1 MNFEYIKTLIQLN
14 RKRILGALLLI
25 LGIAVFFHSRPPAV
39 EKGVVT
45 STGTIS
51 LAAEDENIYEEDEF
65 LVVELTDWEP
75 MRLKIPALNFD
86 MEVINGGVFDEE
98 LLRRAPVHFEMSDLP
113 GTVSGNT
120 AFAAHRRGQYAY
132 FRDLDELK
140 PGDRII
146 LETASVSFVYE
157 MAWLKIVD
165 PYDWSVID
173 STERPAL
180 TLQTCEPKDH
190 PGTHRLIARAY
201 LEEIMPKEE

>member
-1 MNFEYIKTLIQLN
+1 M
-14 RKRILGALLLI
+14 
-25 LGIAVFFHSRPPAV
+25 
-39 EKGVVT
+39 
-45 STGTIS
+45 
-51 LAAEDENIYEEDEF
+51 
-65 LVVELTDWEP
+65 
-75 MRLKIPALNFD
+75 
-86 MEVINGGVFDEE
+86 
-98 LLRRAPVHFEMSDLP
+98 APVHFEMSDLP

-120 AFAAHRRGQYAY
+120 AFAAHRRGTIRI

-146 LETASVSFVYE
+146 LETASASFVYE

-180 TLQTCEPKDH
+180 TIQTCEPKDH

-201 LEEIMPKEE
+201 LEEMMPKEE